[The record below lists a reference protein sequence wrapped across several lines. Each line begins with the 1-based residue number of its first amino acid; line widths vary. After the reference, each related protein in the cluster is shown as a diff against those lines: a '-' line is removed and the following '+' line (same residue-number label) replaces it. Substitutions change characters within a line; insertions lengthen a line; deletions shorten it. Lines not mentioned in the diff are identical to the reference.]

1 MGPHA
6 QDVHDAFLG
15 EDLVDEAVLDVDPSG
30 VAAGEVANEMLL
42 ITKGKISVVGRMEDG
57 SVHRFATLAPGMIL
71 GEIAMI
77 SNRPPLGSFR
87 VDTDVAAYS
96 LGREDLSALQE
107 SNPQLTCKLLE
118 NLIKA
123 FAVRLTQLSREI
135 SR

>member
-1 MGPHA
+1 MDH
-6 QDVHDAFLG
+6 
-15 EDLVDEAVLDVDPSG
+15 
-30 VAAGEVANEMLL
+30 
-42 ITKGKISVVGRMEDG
+42 
-57 SVHRFATLAPGMIL
+57 
-71 GEIAMI
+71 
-77 SNRPPLGSFR
+77 R